1 MFNLKQKLNHDHDD
15 NWYFFFAEKYYL
27 HLWVFYFPVF
37 VLCCTLY
44 ILYTWTG
51 MCFHLHFSFV
61 VTGYLFCQIV
71 YWQIKILA
79 DLVNGAYCWFISCSV
94 KWAVYLK
101 FKKRTIEST
110 KVALVNKVH
119 VIIFFLIKYMYL
131 GLGWKKFK
139 NTCTWGWGEKNIKIH
154 VPGAGV
160 KKI

>member
-1 MFNLKQKLNHDHDD
+1 MNHDHDD

-79 DLVNGAYCWFISCSV
+79 VLVNGAYCWFICTESCSV

-110 KVALVNKVH
+110 K
-119 VIIFFLIKYMYL
+119 
-131 GLGWKKFK
+131 
-139 NTCTWGWGEKNIKIH
+139 
-154 VPGAGV
+154 AGV
-160 KKI
+160 SKWAGTRYFYPSEIMYSTGRNYWTPQN